1 MGNKNGKP
9 FLSEEDLA
17 YITSH
22 TSLDRAQA
30 DAYYNNFLTDHPKGK
45 INLKSFKKMIE
56 EAYPDS
62 KNVDKFAKHVF
73 RMYDSNDDGS
83 IDFQEFMLILYV
95 LSSGGP
101 EDNLKQIF
109 KIFDIN
115 RNGSINMKEMKK
127 IVKDLSCLSDP
138 KGPKGKKEQEAL
150 AKGVFKEMDKDD
162 DGAIT
167 EEEFLKAIMSE
178 EKLSM
183 ALTLKIVD
191 VFVMDEDN

>member
-1 MGNKNGKP
+1 D
-9 FLSEEDLA
+9 LS

-22 TSLDRAQA
+22 TSLDRSQV
-30 DAYYNNFLTDHPKGK
+30 DSYYKNFLTDHPKGK
-45 INLKSFKKMIE
+45 INLNLS
-56 EAYPDS
+56 DS

-73 RMYDSNDDGS
+73 RMYDANDDGS
-83 IDFQEFMLILYV
+83 IDFQEFMVILYV

-109 KIFDIN
+109 KVFDTN

-127 IVKDLSCLSDP
+127 I
-138 KGPKGKKEQEAL
+138 GKKEQEAM

-162 DGAIT
+162 DGTIT
-167 EEEFLKAIMSE
+167 EEEFTKAIMSE
-178 EKLSM
+178 EKLST

-191 VFVMDEDN
+191 VFVTDDDI